1 MVCIDR
7 FTQQAVSRVERAGRW
22 LLSPAF
28 MASRSARY
36 PATTPI
42 QTHCITFKP
51 GLILFQIYFDLGLHA
66 SLVLMIE
73 I

>member
-36 PATTPI
+36 LQPLPYKPI
-42 QTHCITFKP
+42 
-51 GLILFQIYFDLGLHA
+51 
-66 SLVLMIE
+66 V
-73 I
+73 